1 MGMYKGRIRNKL
13 VITFVLFVTTVIGGS
28 GWFLYR
34 STKGSLEGQLGD
46 KLTAIAQMAAI
57 QISGELVT
65 RLKPGD
71 EASRTY
77 ANLTRKLERIKK
89 ATGAKRLY
97 VFDPQNRS
105 LLDTGE
111 DASIGREYVKLR
123 FDRSEL
129 EVVWRGQASHS
140 ILFRGSDGA
149 FYKSGFAPIKV
160 KNRAVAAV
168 GVDVSATFLTT
179 IEGFRRSVVAFGMVS
194 VLITVIIGFLL
205 AKTITDP
212 IQPLVRSAM
221 EIGRGDLNKKVTV
234 RSNDELGYLG
244 NAMDRMRRGI
254 INRDHQLK
262 TMLAG
267 IAHEIRNPLGGI
279 ELFAG
284 LAADELGDGSKGREH
299 LRKIIKEVNTLNRII
314 GEFLDFARPSEPK
327 KGSVLLEALIDEV
340 ALLSSPDFEGKGI
353 VFRKDFSQDQI
364 RVYADPEQIQ
374 RAFLNLFKNAIQAME
389 QGGVLVVRGEQ
400 REDLVKTEIRDT
412 GMGIP
417 KEDSGQLF
425 DPFFTTKEK
434 GAGLGLSIV
443 KKIVEEHSGK
453 IAVVS
458 EQGKG
463 TTFTVWLPASSPS
476 DLPG

>member
-1 MGMYKGRIRNKL
+1 MGMYNGRIRNKL
-13 VITFVLFVTTVIGGS
+13 VIPFVLFVTVVIGGS

-34 STKGSLEGQLGD
+34 STKRSLEDQLGD
-46 KLTAIAQMAAI
+46 KLIVIAQMAAT
-57 QISGELVT
+57 QISGDLVT

-71 EASRTY
+71 EESRTY
-77 ANLTRKLERIKK
+77 ANLIRKLERIKE

-97 VFDPQNRS
+97 VFDPRNRS

-111 DASIGREYVKLR
+111 DVSIGREYVKLR
-123 FDRSEL
+123 FDGSEL
-129 EVVWRGQASHS
+129 EAVWRGRASHS

-160 KNRAVAAV
+160 KDRVVAAV

-179 IEGFRRSVVAFGMVS
+179 IEGFRRSVLAFGMVS

-212 IQPLVRSAM
+212 IQSLVRSAM
-221 EIGRGDLNKKVTV
+221 EIGRGNLNRKVSV

-244 NAMDRMRRGI
+244 HAMDRMRRGI
-254 INRDHQLK
+254 IDRDHQLK

-284 LAADELGDGSKGREH
+284 LAADELEDESKGKEH
-299 LRKIIKEVNTLNRII
+299 IRKIIKEVNTLNRII
-314 GEFLDFARPSEPK
+314 GEFLDFARPSEPRK
-327 KGSVLLEALIDEV
+327 ESVSLEALIDEV

-364 RVYADPEQIQ
+364 RVYADPEQIR

-389 QGGVLVVRGEQ
+389 QGGVLIVRGEL
-400 REDLVKTEIRDT
+400 REDMVKTEIRDT
-412 GMGIP
+412 GRGIP
-417 KEDSGQLF
+417 KEDSGRLF
-425 DPFFTTKEK
+425 DPFFTTREK

-443 KKIVEEHSGK
+443 KKIVEAHSGK
-453 IAVVS
+453 ISVVS
-458 EQGKG
+458 EPGQGA
-463 TTFTVWLPASSPS
+463 TFTAWLPASSPS